1 MPSEFELIRRY
12 FSRATSHTDLA
23 GGDDAALMRLRPGM
37 QLAASTDLLV
47 AGTHFLGDTDPRDLG
62 WKTLAVNLSDL
73 AAMGAEPRWA
83 LLGLTLPT
91 VDEDWLSSFADG
103 LFACASRYG
112 VDIAGGDT
120 TRGPLALSITILGEV
135 PTGMAITRSGG
146 HAGDDIWISGQPGRA
161 ALGLG
166 SLQGKLALSATARAE
181 CVGALQRPVPRV
193 ELGLSLRTLASAM
206 LDVSDGL
213 LGDLGHLLE
222 RSGCGAIV
230 DIDRLPLQPLLEL
243 GVSEASARHS
253 VLAGGDDYELL
264 FCAPPR
270 HRTALKQL
278 AQDSGV
284 ALTCI
289 GQLHEHDTDLM
300 LREADGRLLPPLFS
314 GYDHFA

>member
-23 GGDDAALMRLRPGM
+23 GGDDAALMHTRPGM
-37 QLAASTDLLV
+37 QLAVSTDLLV
-47 AGTHFLGDTDPRDLG
+47 AGTHFFGDTDPHGLG

-83 LLGLTLPT
+83 FLGLTLPT
-91 VDEDWLSSFADG
+91 VDEGWLSSFADG

-135 PTGMAITRSGG
+135 PTGLAITRCGG
-146 HAGDDIWISGQPGRA
+146 RAGDDIWISGQPGRA
-161 ALGLG
+161 ALGLA
-166 SLQGKLALSATARAE
+166 SLQGKVSLSTTAQAE
-181 CVGALQRPVPRV
+181 CVGALQRPVPRI
-193 ELGLSLRTLASAM
+193 ELGLELRTLASAM

-213 LGDLGHLLE
+213 LGDLGHIVE
-222 RSGCGAIV
+222 CSGCGAIV
-230 DIDRLPLQPLLEL
+230 DVSHLPLQPLLDL
-243 GVSEASARHS
+243 GVSEASARRS

-270 HRTALKQL
+270 HRAALRQL

-284 ALTCI
+284 ALTRI
-289 GQLHEHDTDLM
+289 GELHERDADLM
-300 LREADGRLLPPLFS
+300 LREADGRLLAPLFS